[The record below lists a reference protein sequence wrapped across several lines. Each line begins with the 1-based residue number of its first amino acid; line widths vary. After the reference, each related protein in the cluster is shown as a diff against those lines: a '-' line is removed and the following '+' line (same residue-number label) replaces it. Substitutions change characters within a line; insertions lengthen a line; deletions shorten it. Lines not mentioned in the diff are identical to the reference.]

1 MKQSLKTK
9 IGIFSACFCAMSF
22 LAFAPIVANVAENF
36 PTISLSLIQMMVTL
50 PSLMFI
56 VFSPLAGKLMQKY
69 AKKTLTLISVGLYFV
84 SGMFAYLFHY
94 NFYLILLGSAIMGCG
109 TGLLMPVLNSLI
121 CENFSGA
128 ERGAMMGLNATF
140 VAIGGLTFTFT
151 SGQLAQSGW
160 HNSFLVFTLILPAL
174 VLAWLFLPGSGSQ
187 QNRDGKTTGGFEM
200 NPYVFALFSI
210 GFLYFCLQN
219 AFNTNSSM
227 YVGELALGGTNVAGL
242 VSMMNPL
249 GGIIG
254 GMMFGFVLSR
264 MKKQVETT
272 ALILSGV
279 GFLLAGLIPS
289 LFSIMAGG
297 LFVGIAYALFN
308 AAGTFLLSQYLKPE
322 NNDYTASIYLAV
334 VNLGA
339 ALSPYAVNAGAGLM
353 GSTSLVKFVFCGT
366 LILICAAASYL
377 VARKG

>member
-22 LAFAPIVANVAENF
+22 LAFAPIVANVAEDF
-36 PTISLSLIQMMVTL
+36 PAISISLIQMMVTL

-56 VFSPLAGKLMQKY
+56 VFSPLAGKLIQKY
-69 AKKTLTLISVGLYFV
+69 AKKTLALISVGLYFV
-84 SGMFAYLFHY
+84 SGMFVYLFHY

-121 CENFSGA
+121 CENYSGA

-151 SGQLAQSGW
+151 SGQLAQNGW
-160 HNSFLVFTLILPAL
+160 HNSFLVFILILPAL
-174 VLAWLFLPGSGSQ
+174 ILAWLFLPSTNSQ
-187 QNRDGKTTGGFEM
+187 IDRDDKTPGGFEM

-219 AFNTNSSM
+219 AFNTNSSI
-227 YVGELALGGTNVAGL
+227 YVGELTLGGTNVAGL

-254 GMMFGFVLSR
+254 GMIFGFMLSR
-264 MKKQVETT
+264 MKKQIETT

-289 LFSIMAGG
+289 LFSVMAGG
-297 LFVGIAYALFN
+297 LLVGVAYALFN

-322 NNDYTASIYLAV
+322 NNDYTASVYLAV

-339 ALSPYAVNAGAGLM
+339 ALSPYVVNAASGIM
-353 GSTSLVKFVFCGT
+353 GSTSLV
-366 LILICAAASYL
+366 
-377 VARKG
+377 